1 VNPQN
6 IQQTQGKNQEGAK
19 QGVQI
24 RRLLTFAAL
33 LHILIV
39 ILIVVIGNSNWIP
52 GLFTDQGIGTFNI
65 DNLPYIDAVE
75 SLVKSIQQYGWG
87 IFLNHPAELHIKLYT
102 LSFAILSPMV
112 GFTVA
117 AGEIT
122 NLFYYM
128 AVLIIIYYLGKHV
141 FNHQVGMVAAMIVSL
156 WPSFIIHSTQLL
168 KTPLLVACTLV
179 FLMANVLMF
188 QKYRSIWRKIVVLGF
203 YLASAVTLLL
213 LFENSRRKPLIIAII
228 VIGLLGLGLH
238 QIFLLRPKI
247 RLAVGMGVSVL
258 GVLLA
263 IFVLLPFLAGFD
275 GNNQQYST
283 LDIPGNVERVLQQGD
298 FSAAQIG
305 VMRGRFAT
313 LYPDAGSNIDTE
325 YQIDDLD
332 DLIQYLPRAASIGFF
347 APFPNMWFEQGVI
360 GVSPRVLSG
369 VETLIMYAVLAIAV
383 IGIWRAR
390 QKVYSWYLVSV
401 AVISLV
407 MLGVIVMNVGALF
420 RMRYP
425 FWMILIIYG
434 AAGYYHY
441 VLPGVRVLWG
451 NFSGGVKQIIM
462 SDFSVYSPI
471 LLVANWDW
479 VLYNFRLPLARELEK
494 HGQHVILVCPP
505 GRYTEKIQAE
515 GLKWQPWNLN
525 RRSIYPWQE
534 FSSVLELYKIYRDLR
549 PVAVHHFTIKP
560 ILYGSLAASFAQVD
574 TVINNFTGLGYLFSD
589 ARKALWLR
597 RLILPILKRALHGM
611 GFHTAFQNEQD
622 RSHLV
627 NLGVV
632 KREDT
637 TIIPGTGVDLANYQ
651 PVGTAAISK
660 DELVVFMAAR
670 LLWDKGLRV
679 FVDAARR
686 IKAMGIRARFLLA
699 GEPDPGNLASVSD
712 ETLEDWRSEGV
723 VELLGHRSDIPELLQ
738 YADVAVLPS
747 HHEGVP
753 LFLLEAAATGLPLV
767 ATDIEGCRMVIE
779 EGRNGFLVRRDDIE
793 EFTDKLKT
801 LLLNPELR
809 TQMGR
814 ESRRV
819 AEERFDQRSILGQ
832 YMQLYRKLN
841 VLHGA
846 SAKSMPVL
854 LVANWDWVLYNFRLP
869 LARKLEQ
876 QGLNVIL
883 VCPPGK
889 YTDQLQDMGFTW
901 QPWNLNRRSIYPWHE
916 VGSIIELYKLYRQ
929 LRPAAVHHFTIK
941 PILYGSLAARAAHG
955 TVVINNFTGLGYL
968 FSEAQKAKIL
978 RSIVLPVLRRALRGE
993 GFHTAFQNQHDLD
1006 HLVSL
1011 DVVSEADTTLIP
1023 GTGVNISDYQPVPKV
1038 NESKK
1043 EPIVIM
1049 AARLL
1054 WDKGLAEFVNAARK
1068 IRSKQIP
1075 ARFWLAGAPD
1085 KGNPDSVPEYILEDW
1100 RKEGKVELLGHRN
1113 DIPDL
1118 LKQSDIAVLPSRYN
1132 EGVPLFLLEAAA
1144 TGLPLVASDIEG
1156 CRMVIDSD
1164 VNGFLVPDV
1173 NADNLADAITTLL
1186 TDVQL
1191 RQKMGRASR
1200 EIAVERFD
1208 QNLILS
1214 RYINLY
1220 QEMGLLLR

>member
-1 VNPQN
+1 MNSQD
-6 IQQTQGKNQEGAK
+6 IQQTQINNLDREK
-19 QGVQI
+19 QGHQI
-24 RRLLTFAAL
+24 RRLLTIVAL

-39 ILIVVIGNSNWIP
+39 ILIVVIGNTNWIP

-102 LSFAILSPMV
+102 LSFAILSPLV

-122 NLFYYM
+122 NLIYYL
-128 AVLIIIYYLGKHV
+128 AVLVIIYYLGKHV
-141 FNHQVGMVAAMIVSL
+141 FNHHVGMVAATIVGL
-156 WPSFIIHSTQLL
+156 WPSFIIHTTQVL
-168 KTPLLVACTLV
+168 KTPLLIAFTVA
-179 FLMANVLMF
+179 FLLANVLLF
-188 QKYRSIWRKIVVLGF
+188 QKYHLKWKYLLALG
-203 YLASAVTLLL
+203 YYIATAITLLS

-228 VIGLLGLGLH
+228 VIGMVGLIIQRILS
-238 QIFLLRPKI
+238 LRPKV
-247 RLAVGMGVSVL
+247 RQSVGIGSIIAGM
-258 GVLLA
+258 LLV
-263 IFVLLPFLAGFD
+263 IFVLLPYMAGFD
-275 GNNQQYST
+275 RYPQELAY
-283 LDIPGNVERVLQQGD
+283 LDIDGNFESVFQQGNY
-298 FSAAQIG
+298 AASQIG
-305 VMRGRFAT
+305 IMRGRFVA

-325 YQIDDLD
+325 YQIDDLES
-332 DLIQYLPRAASIGFF
+332 LIQYLPRAAFVGFF
-347 APFPNMWFEQGVI
+347 APFPNMWFQEGEI
-360 GVSPRVLSG
+360 GLSPRVLSG
-369 VETLIMYAVLAIAV
+369 VETLLMYVVLAMAL

-390 QKVYSWYLVSV
+390 HKVHSWYLVVV
-401 AVISLV
+401 AVVSLV
-407 MLGVIVMNVGALF
+407 MLGIIVMNVGALF

-425 FWMILIIYG
+425 FWMILIVYG

-441 VLPGVRVLWG
+441 VLPGIRVLWG

-479 VLYNFRLPLARELEK
+479 VLYNFRLPLAKELEK
-494 HGQHVILVCPP
+494 NGQNVILVCPP

-515 GLKWQPWNLN
+515 GLKWQSWELN

-534 FSSVLELYKIYRDLR
+534 FASVIELYKIYRDLR

-560 ILYGSLAASFAQVD
+560 ILYGSLAASFAQID

-589 ARKALWLR
+589 ANKALWLR
-597 RLILPILKRALHGM
+597 RLVLPILRRALRGK

-632 KREDT
+632 KQEDT

-679 FVDAARR
+679 FIDAARG

-712 ETLEDWRSEGV
+712 ETLEDWLSEGV
-723 VELLGHRSDIPELLQ
+723 IELLGHRSDIPELLQ
-738 YADVAVLPS
+738 DADVAVLPS

-779 EGRNGFLVRRDDIE
+779 EGRNGFLVPRDDID
-793 EFTDKLKT
+793 EFTNKLKT

-841 VLHGA
+841 ILHGA
-846 SAKSMPVL
+846 SAKSLPVL

-889 YTDQLQDMGFTW
+889 YTDQLQEMGFTW

-968 FSEAQKAKIL
+968 FSEAQKAKLL
-978 RSIVLPVLRRALRGE
+978 RRLVLPVLRRALRGE

-1011 DVVSEADTTLIP
+1011 DVVSATDTTLIP
-1023 GTGVNISDYQPVPKV
+1023 GTGVNISDYQPVQKD

-1054 WDKGLAEFVNAARK
+1054 WDKGLAEFVNAARM

-1085 KGNPDSVPEYILEDW
+1085 KGNPDSVPENILEDW
-1100 RKEGKVELLGHRN
+1100 REEGKVELLGHRN

-1173 NADNLADAITTLL
+1173 NAENLADAIATLL

-1191 RQKMGRASR
+1191 RQKMGHASR

-1220 QEMGLLLR
+1220 QDMGLLSR